1 MTDPAPIV
9 LKFGGAALSD
19 PARVVRWIRLRGGPG
34 NPLLV
39 VVSAR
44 EGVTDRLLQSARP
57 PVRSTRIP
65 RLLDELRRRHPVPA
79 PGIDPILQTVDATL
93 RGIATSRSRE
103 PSELDRLAAQG
114 ERLAAVWL
122 AHEMNLRGLA
132 ATSLDADRLGLRTDR
147 NFGAARIRL
156 EASRAT
162 VRRRIDRVWAA
173 DRIPV
178 VTGFFGQG
186 PGRTITTLGRGGSDY
201 SATALGAMLGA
212 RRVELLKQR
221 VSIRSA
227 DPRWVPRSRPLG
239 YLSYEE
245 AEELAQFGARVLHAW
260 AIEPA
265 RQARI
270 PILVRSLAD
279 PRQTT
284 TVGPAIDHGT
294 PRALTVLPSL
304 RLLGLRVPGGREQ
317 PGIMAEVTRCL
328 AAAQVNVIQLY
339 TSATMLCAIVES
351 REAGTARRALARLV
365 QHREMTVE
373 PPQEVE
379 MVIAI
384 GERILEDLYRVPR
397 SILRTTLGVAATPRA
412 LSLAVRTADLGPTLR
427 ALHRALVEIP
437 PRP

>member
-1 MTDPAPIV
+1 MAEPTPIV

-19 PARVVRWIRLRGGPG
+19 PTRVVRWIRLRGGRG
-34 NPLLV
+34 NPLVV

-44 EGVTDRLLQSARP
+44 EGVTDRLLRSARL
-57 PVRSTRIP
+57 PVRPAVIR
-65 RLLDELRRRHPVPA
+65 RLLEDLRRLHPA
-79 PGIDPILQTVDATL
+79 PRRAIDPILQTVDATL
-93 RGIATSRSRE
+93 REIATSPSVE

-122 AHEMNLRGLA
+122 AHEMNQRKLP
-132 ATSLDADRLGLRTDR
+132 ATPVDADRLGLKTDR

-156 EASRAT
+156 DASRPT
-162 VRRRIDRVWAA
+162 VRRKIGRIWA
-173 DRIPV
+173 DGRIPV
-178 VTGFFGQG
+178 VTGFFGKG
-186 PGRTITTLGRGGSDY
+186 PGKTITTLGRGGSDY

-227 DPRWVPRSRPLG
+227 DPRWVRRSRPLG
-239 YLSYEE
+239 YLSYDE

-265 RQARI
+265 RRARI

-284 TVGPAIDHGT
+284 TVGPMIDHGT
-294 PRALTVLPSL
+294 PRALTVLPAL

-328 AAAQVNVIQLY
+328 AEASVNLVQLY
-339 TSATMLCAIVES
+339 TSATLLCAIVES
-351 REAGTARRALARLV
+351 REAGAARRALTGLV
-365 QHREMTVE
+365 RHREMTVE

-384 GERILEDLYRVPR
+384 GERILEDLHRVPTP
-397 SILRTTLGVAATPRA
+397 ILRATLGVAATPRA
-412 LSLAVRTADLGPTLR
+412 LSLAVRTSDLGPTLR
-427 ALHRALVEIP
+427 ALHRALVEVP
-437 PRP
+437 P